1 MARHCPNCGSAEVRR
16 SGRGESEANAHP
28 FRSPYRCLRCRER
41 FWVVS
46 RRFRMSAAIGAA
58 MILLA
63 AVVVTAML
71 WLIDRHSESAQ
82 QQAQK
87 ARQLEAPSALEP
99 VMKLPAVLEDHRMPD
114 EPSLLGDTLSQRS
127 RQ

>member
-1 MARHCPNCGSAEVRR
+1 
-16 SGRGESEANAHP
+16 
-28 FRSPYRCLRCRER
+28 
-41 FWVVS
+41 
-46 RRFRMSAAIGAA
+46 MSAAIGAA

-71 WLIDRHSESAQ
+71 WLIDRNSESAQ

-87 ARQLEAPSALEP
+87 ARQMEAPVALEP

-114 EPSLLGDTLSQRS
+114 ETSLLRDTLSQRS